1 MKKKIL
7 ASIVA
12 TSLLTSAFAP
22 TLIFAESLS
31 PISQS
36 QLEEA
41 QSRMI
46 KTTATG
52 GIELDQKFIDETNIL
67 NDYIT
72 KGPDGLL
79 HIDPK
84 AREKVSN
91 YSYILIE
98 NGINILNESLKS
110 NKTIIQNNLV
120 IANPNATDNNS
131 VQLRSAFAN
140 TYWWGVAITMN
151 QRDTELFAYQ
161 MKQFKEGF
169 ATEAAIA
176 GVIGGII
183 GGPAAWS
190 ASAAGAIMALGY
202 SLVAN
207 SLEAHNNPNGVTLNI
222 HWLPL
227 PYYEVTENSKKPY

>member
-7 ASIVA
+7 SSIVA
-12 TSLLTSAFAP
+12 MSLLTSAFAP

-67 NDYIT
+67 NDYIA

-84 AREKVSN
+84 AREKVSHE
-91 YSYILIE
+91 SYILIE

-110 NKTIIQNNLV
+110 NTTIIQNNLV
-120 IANPNATDNNS
+120 VANPNATDNNV

-176 GVIGGII
+176 GIIGGII

-190 ASAAGAIMALGY
+190 ATAAGAIMALGY

-207 SLEAHNNPNGVTLNI
+207 SLEAHNNPNGVTLNV